1 MLKNY
6 IKIAI
11 RNTWKRKGYS
21 AVNILGLSI
30 AVAATI
36 ILSLYAYNELTYDAF
51 HENSED
57 IYLVYKERVTPSGTQ
72 DSFDTWVPLK
82 ESLENTFPSIL
93 HATRQYNGNTWV
105 EVGQEKFQETVTYTD
120 SGFFEVFSFRLSQ
133 GDAENPFPDL
143 HSIILSK
150 DMAKKYF
157 GSENAIGKTIRL
169 DFGQE
174 YVISGVLEE
183 IPANSSMQPDLLI
196 QIESDPS
203 YSDFEQNWGSSF
215 LNTYVQLQEG
225 TQPRQLEAQFPS
237 FVTTIWDQ
245 ETAER
250 TNFRLLPLL
259 QLNDRFT
266 NSFRYAYIHLG
277 IALVIILI
285 ACINFMNM
293 ATARSM
299 ERAREVGMRKALGAQ
314 RGQLVRQFLGEALIL
329 GSLSV
334 VFGVLIT
341 ELVLPRFNDLYNV
354 SLSLNLLGSPYA
366 WLLLGGLVLILTLLS
381 GAYPAFYLSRFS
393 SIESL
398 RGTSNKKPGGV
409 GLRQALVVT
418 QFAVTVVLIIGTI
431 VVDGQID
438 YMKQADLG
446 FEKEN
451 TIAIR
456 VAQDDFDNP
465 EQAASRLETFKQE
478 MEQLSDVISVS
489 SSQNVPG
496 SWSNSFTFAI
506 PEGWTNESPMRVRY
520 AFMDHNFFETF
531 GIELLEGRNFR
542 EGSESDQQ
550 ESVIINRSAMR
561 DFGWETGV
569 GKFIGLGSS
578 GSRKLEVVGVVE
590 DYNFQSLQNAVAPI
604 LHVYRQPE
612 NGVHNFVSVKVGS
625 ANVAAALTAMQQQ
638 WEMLDPSRPMDY
650 FFLDENFN
658 DLYERQ
664 EQLATIAGSFSLFA
678 IVIACLGLLAL
689 VSLTVQQRK
698 KEIGV
703 RKILGASLGRI
714 LVMISKDYVKL
725 VVVGFVIAI
734 PAGYYL
740 MDQWLDNF
748 AYRIGLDMSTF
759 IAAGTFVILVS
770 LLVVGIEAAK
780 AALTNPVESLRSE

>member
-6 IKIAI
+6 IKIAV
-11 RNTWKRKGYS
+11 RNIWKRKGYS
-21 AVNILGLSI
+21 TVNIFGLGI

-36 ILSLYAYNELTYDAF
+36 ILSLYAYNELNYDAF
-51 HENSED
+51 HENAED

-82 ESLENTFPSIL
+82 DALENSFPTVE
-93 HATRQYNGNTWV
+93 HAARQYNGNAWV
-105 EVGQEKFQETVTYTD
+105 EIGQEKFQERVTYTD
-120 SGFFEVFSFRLSQ
+120 QSLFEIFSFGLSE
-133 GDAENPFPDL
+133 GDMENPFPDL

-150 DMAKKYF
+150 DAAQKYF
-157 GSENAIGKTIRL
+157 GNEDAMGKTIRL
-169 DFGQE
+169 DFGRQ
-174 YVISGVLEE
+174 YVVSGVLDE
-183 IPANSSMQPDLLI
+183 IPPNSSLRPDLLV

-203 YSDFEQNWGSSF
+203 YSDYEQNWGSSF
-215 LNTYVQLQEG
+215 LNTYIQLQEG
-225 TQPRQLEAQFPS
+225 ATPEALEEQFPA
-237 FVTTIWDQ
+237 FVTRIWDQ
-245 ETAER
+245 DTADR
-250 TNFRLLPLL
+250 TNFRLLPML

-314 RGQLVRQFLGEALIL
+314 RGQLIRQFLGEALVI

-334 VFGVLIT
+334 IFGVLIA
-341 ELVLPRFNDLYNV
+341 ELVLPHFNNIYDV
-354 SLSLNLLGSPYA
+354 ALSLNLLGSTIA
-366 WLLLGGLVLILTLLS
+366 WLLLSILILVLTFLS
-381 GAYPAFYLSRFS
+381 GGYPAFYLSRFS
-393 SIESL
+393 SIDSL
-398 RGTSNKKPGGV
+398 RGTATRRPGGS

-418 QFAVTVVLIIGTI
+418 QFAVTVILIIGTM
-431 VVDGQID
+431 VVDNQID
-438 YMKQADLG
+438 YMKEADLG

-456 VAQDDFDNP
+456 VGQSDFENA

-478 MEQLSDVISVS
+478 ISQLSDVRAVS

-496 SWSNSFTFAI
+496 SWSNSFTFAV
-506 PEGWTNESPMRVRY
+506 PEGWNNENPMRVRY

-531 GIELLEGRNFR
+531 GIEVVEGRNFR
-542 EGSESDQQ
+542 EGSEVDQR
-550 ESVIINRSAMR
+550 EGVIVNQSALR
-561 DFGWETGV
+561 DFGWETGA

-578 GSRKLEVVGVVE
+578 GSTELEVIGVVE
-590 DYNFQSLQNAVAPI
+590 DYNFQSLENAVAPI

-612 NGVHNFVSVKVGS
+612 NGIHNFISVRISGSNVSETI
-625 ANVAAALTAMQQQ
+625 AAIQQQ
-638 WEMLDPSRPMDY
+638 WRLLDPGRTMDY

-658 DLYERQ
+658 SQYERQ
-664 EQLATIAGSFSLFA
+664 EQLATIAASFSLFA
-678 IVIACLGLLAL
+678 IIIACLGLLAL

-714 LVMISKDYVKL
+714 LAMITKDYVKL
-725 VVVGFVIAI
+725 VAWGFLIAI
-734 PAGYYL
+734 PFGYYL
-740 MDQWLDNF
+740 MSSWLNNF
-748 AYRIGLDMSTF
+748 ANRIDLGLGIFLISG
-759 IAAGTFVILVS
+759 IFVLLVS
-770 LLVVGIEAAK
+770 LLVVGYEAVK
-780 AALTNPVESLRSE
+780 AAFTNPVDSLRSE